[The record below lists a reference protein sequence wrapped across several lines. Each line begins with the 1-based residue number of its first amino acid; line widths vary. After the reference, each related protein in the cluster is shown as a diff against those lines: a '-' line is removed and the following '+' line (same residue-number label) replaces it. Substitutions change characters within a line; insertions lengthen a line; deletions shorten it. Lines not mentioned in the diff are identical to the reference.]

1 MDMNNPASGA
11 PLPGSTQLGGALG
24 VLSRLLLLG
33 PDPAAWI
40 TNPVN

>member
-1 MDMNNPASGA
+1 MNDPASNT

-33 PDPAAWI
+33 PSPAVWI

>member
-1 MDMNNPASGA
+1 MDINNPASDT
-11 PLPGSTQLGGALG
+11 PLPGSTQLGGSLG
-24 VLSRLLLLG
+24 VLGRLLLLG